1 MTGNLPD
8 PYFLDTNP
16 ETTQAETDTIIRRML
31 NLPVL
36 YRSTPESLWSKIIGY
51 LRSLVRLNVD
61 DAAKQTLVNF
71 AVGPNLDQIGAFL
84 DVTRLPPSQSSASFQ
99 ASLAAP
105 RAVNT
110 FIPVGTR
117 VRSNDGNF
125 IFELSG
131 ATIPAGALTHVT
143 PMIGICQISGPAPN
157 GYFAGDVSSIVDPIP
172 FVTSITN
179 TTITSGGADSEED
192 ERFRARIKLA
202 PGRLSVAGP
211 EAAYQFWTRSADQN
225 IDFVAID
232 SNEDA
237 VLNRDLVNGWADAFF
252 PLFKQILEEVDAE
265 PDDTLLGESIRGLI
279 DSLGGYAV
287 LYPDLVLWEAYH
299 TAPQYGVVNV
309 YTLTN
314 EGLPTAPLKQRI
326 KDVLEPVRPF
336 TDDVKVP
343 TPIVVEFDIEVEFKI
358 FTIEVRNAVEI
369 TENVR
374 LALIEY
380 LKRIGS
386 KLPSDLESFN
396 ARHFKLGIDVVRTQ
410 IIDAVQSVG
419 GVYNVE
425 VVSPVS
431 DIIIAKREW
440 PNCLSLTV
448 TWNGS
453 EDG

>member
-1 MTGNLPD
+1 MPLPD
-8 PYFLDTNP
+8 PFFLDTNP
-16 ETTQAETDTIIRRML
+16 ETTQRQTDDIIRRML

-36 YRSTPESLWSKIIGY
+36 YRSTPEALWAKIIGY

-61 DAAKQTLVNF
+61 DAARQTLVNF

-84 DVTRLPPSQSSASFQ
+84 DVVRLPPSQSSASFQ
-99 ASLAAP
+99 ATLAAP
-105 RAVNT
+105 RLVNT

-125 IFELSG
+125 IFEMSG
-131 ATIPAGALTHVT
+131 TTIPAGALTHVT
-143 PMIGICQISGPAPN
+143 PMIGIAQTTGPAPN
-157 GYFAGDVSSIVDPIP
+157 GYFAGDCNSIVDPVP
-172 FVTSITN
+172 FVTEIANS
-179 TTITSGGADSEED
+179 TITSGGANSEGD

-211 EAAYQFWTRSADQN
+211 EAAYQFWTRTADQN

-237 VLNRDLVNGWADAFF
+237 VLNRDLVNQWADNFF
-252 PLFKQILEEVDAE
+252 PLFKQILEEVDTE

-299 TAPQYGVVNV
+299 TAPQFGVVNV
-309 YTLTN
+309 YTLTKD
-314 EGLPTAPLKQRI
+314 GLPTEPLKQRI

-343 TPIVVEFDIEVEFKI
+343 TPIVVPFDLSVEFKI
-358 FTIEVRNAVEI
+358 FTAQIRDVSAI
-369 TENVR
+369 TASVR

-380 LKRIGS
+380 LKRVGA
-386 KLPSDLESFN
+386 KLPVDLEEFN
-396 ARHFKLGIDVVRTQ
+396 ARHFKLGIDIVRTQ
-410 IIDAVQSVG
+410 IIEVVQSVG

-425 VVSPVS
+425 VILPVE

-440 PNCLSLTV
+440 PDCLSLTV